1 MSDFLLIFIVVIL
14 LFGVFRRYI
23 LFLFMAGISRL
34 LFRQFQKMQERAMQ
48 QQQGFSD
55 AASHSGKSA
64 PPPRK
69 NVPPGEYV
77 DFEEV
82 KD

>member
-1 MSDFLLIFIVVIL
+1 MSDFLLISIVVIL

-48 QQQGFSD
+48 QQSGFSD
-55 AASHSGKSA
+55 QASPSGKASSS
-64 PPPRK
+64 PRK
-69 NVPPGEYV
+69 NVPPGDYV